1 MPDTGL
7 NQKNPVE
14 KQHEP
19 LLPEELGIKEGIREK
34 VDSTLTQGI
43 IWEVIDQL
51 LEENNGQEADA
62 FLMKLKQIDR
72 DAPDAEKTVKL
83 MEILSEYSEHTVRH
97 SRFMKKI
104 IEKLGMVKDEEGFEV
119 LRGLDTKQLG
129 IVAERHDIGKLSMP
143 DRLLNNSK
151 GEYDKEAV
159 RIKENHPT
167 VGHLILRVLDFDRES
182 QRLALTHH
190 LKYKT
195 EADGKVVLD
204 GYPIDTFLEYCEG
217 KGLEPELTTE
227 DQIAAF
233 TDVFS
238 ALMDTTRPNDR
249 FGTHEAEITVIE
261 RCKKAFGV
269 MDSKIFND
277 PYYSEGEGAELYS
290 AFKAAMLKIA
300 ENPHNLSVAA

>member
-7 NQKNPVE
+7 DRKELGE
-14 KQHEP
+14 KQYEP
-19 LLPEELGIKEGIREK
+19 LLPEELGIGEGARK
-34 VDSTLTQGI
+34 QVDSTLTQGV

-51 LEENNGQEADA
+51 LQENNEPEADT

-72 DAPDAEKTVKL
+72 DAPDTEKTAML

-97 SRFMKKI
+97 SRFIRKI
-104 IEKLGMVKDEEGFEV
+104 IEKIGTVKGEKGFEA
-119 LRGLDTKQLG
+119 LNKLDTKG
-129 IVAERHDIGKLSMP
+129 IAETAERHDIGKLAMP
-143 DRLLNNSK
+143 DGLLNNTK
-151 GEYDKEAV
+151 GEYNEEAI
-159 RIKENHPT
+159 RIKEAHPT
-167 VGHLILRVLDFDRES
+167 VGHLILRILNFDERSE
-182 QRLALTHH
+182 RLALTHH

-195 EADGKVVLD
+195 GPEGPELD

-217 KGLEPELTTE
+217 KGIEAKLTDE
-227 DQIAAF
+227 DQIVAF

-249 FGTHEAEITVIE
+249 FGTHEAEITAID

-269 MDSKIFND
+269 MDAKIFND

-290 AFKAAMLKIA
+290 AFKAAMLEIA
-300 ENPHNLSVAA
+300 KNPQNLSVAA